1 MRSRLLA
8 IARKEFL
15 HILRDQRSL
24 IVIFL
29 LPLIMMVLYGY
40 AITFDIKEI
49 RMGLIDRDNTPASR
63 ALSRSFTA
71 GGLFRVV
78 AQPNEMSQVEG
89 LMRRGKVHAA
99 LIIPRGY
106 QRELYTKPTAAV
118 ELLIDGANA
127 NTATIVLSYAR
138 MLMAKMAVERLPG
151 MPVPFEVRQVVLY
164 NPEQR
169 SMVFI
174 VPGLVAV
181 LIMMICALLTSIA
194 VARERET
201 NTVEQILVSPIHPLE
216 LILGKLGPYVIV
228 ALLDAS
234 SVVVFSV
241 LVFGIPFRGSAALLL
256 LLSVVF
262 VYASLSLGVLISSRA
277 TTQRAALMG
286 AVMAT
291 LLPSILLSGFIF
303 PIGSMPRALQI
314 ITYVVPARYY
324 LRIIRGIMLKGVG
337 FLHLWH
343 DALALFL
350 FGTVLLLISVG
361 RFRTRLEG

>member
-24 IVIFL
+24 IIIFL

-40 AITFDIKEI
+40 AITFDIRQI
-49 RMGLIDRDNTPASR
+49 RMALIDRDNTPTSR
-63 ALSRSFTA
+63 ALLQCFTA

-78 AQPNEMSQVEG
+78 AQPNDISQLEA

-99 LIIPRGY
+99 LVIPRGF
-106 QRELYTKPTAAV
+106 QRELHTKPSAAV

-127 NTATIVLSYAR
+127 NTATIVLNYAR
-138 MLMAKMAVERLPG
+138 MLMAKLAVESLPG
-151 MPVPFEVRQVVLY
+151 LPLPFEVRQVVLY

-169 SMVFI
+169 SMVFV

-194 VARERET
+194 VTRERET

-216 LILGKLGPYVIV
+216 LILGKVGPYVVV

-241 LVFGIPFRGSAALLL
+241 LLFGIPFRGSAALLL

-303 PIGSMPRALQI
+303 PIRSMPKLLQLM
-314 ITYVVPARYY
+314 TYIVPARYY

-337 FLHLWH
+337 FVHLWS
-343 DALALFL
+343 DVLALFV
-350 FGTVLLLISVG
+350 FGTVLLIVSVG